1 MLKETQLALSGLVV
15 IAMAYGFARYGY
27 GLFVPVFK
35 EEFGLSTEEI
45 GFISSGAYAAYLF
58 AMVLTGLLIR
68 RTGPR
73 FPVVAGA
80 VCAGVGMLLIS
91 AARGPL
97 LLLAG
102 TLLAGTSSG
111 FCWAPFSDAVAIL
124 VERERRNRVLSIVS
138 TGTAFGLI
146 VAGPIVLLVSA
157 NGGSFGWR
165 YAWVLFAV
173 VALSAALWNFKLLPN
188 EPYNGVGVEKDDKL
202 DVDWFLCPRS
212 APLLGQ
218 AFCYGLIAA
227 FYYTYA
233 IDLIRQAGF
242 SSEWGAVFW
251 SLVGVSGI
259 VGILAGDAVSR
270 FGLRW
275 CLTVCLAILGISVG
289 GLGFSS
295 ESGVLIIVCALTFG
309 ASYMPVAAFLVVWSG
324 DVFYERPATGFSAVL
339 LSLAVGSILGPSLL
353 GVLAGVLSLET
364 AFWCAAAL
372 TVLSTMLR
380 PASDI
385 RSATPDEPESPLDR
399 VDG

>member
-1 MLKETQLALSGLVV
+1 MRKETQLALSGLTV

-58 AMVLTGLLIR
+58 AMVLTGSLTR
-68 RTGPR
+68 KTGPR
-73 FPVVAGA
+73 FPGVAGA
-80 VCAGVGMLLIS
+80 VCAGVGMFLIS

-102 TLLAGTSSG
+102 AVLAGASSG

-124 VERERRNRVLSIVS
+124 IERERRNRVLSIIS
-138 TGTAFGLI
+138 TGTAFGLV
-146 VAGPIVLLVSA
+146 VAGPVVLLLSA
-157 NGGSFGWR
+157 SEGNFGWR
-165 YAWVLFAV
+165 YAWVLFAA
-173 VALSAALWNFKLLPN
+173 VALSVAPWNFKLLPN
-188 EPYNGVGVEKDDKL
+188 EPYSGVGMEKDEEL
-202 DVDWFLCPRS
+202 GVGWFLCPRS

-233 IDLIRQAGF
+233 IDLIRQSGF
-242 SSEWGAVFW
+242 SSEWGAIFW

-259 VGILAGDAVSR
+259 IGVLGGDAVSR
-270 FGLRW
+270 FGLRR
-275 CLTVCLAILGISVG
+275 CLTVCLTILGISIG

-295 ESGVLIIVCALTFG
+295 GSGVLVVACALAFG
-309 ASYMPVAAFLVVWSG
+309 ASYMLVAAFLVVWSG
-324 DVFYERPATGFSAVL
+324 NVFCESPATGFSAVL

-372 TVLSTMLR
+372 TVLSTILR
-380 PASDI
+380 PVSDI
-385 RSATPDEPESPLDR
+385 RNAAPDEPDS
-399 VDG
+399 VAQ